1 MYVWLVSMRSFYAAV
16 AKIALYIGD
25 VCECT
30 DTEYEYGDKLACR
43 ISTQLQSWNDKR
55 SEAEAEAETEV
66 GIAGVHA
73 LLLLVHLIF
82 TSPISDLSAP
92 GKW

>member
-1 MYVWLVSMRSFYAAV
+1 MLKRRALAMRDRGLHVCLVSMRSFYGAV

-43 ISTQLQSWNDKR
+43 ISAQPQSWNDKR
-55 SEAEAEAETEV
+55 AEAEAEN
-66 GIAGVHA
+66 
-73 LLLLVHLIF
+73 
-82 TSPISDLSAP
+82 
-92 GKW
+92 